1 MALDAKPP
9 AGANQSGANP
19 AGAAS
24 AATDPAQTFEYR
36 GASVRR
42 IQRVALSSGPVKY
55 AWRARVDVGNK
66 GQSVT
71 ADSVAE
77 IGDKID
83 AILDAKR

>member
-1 MALDAKPP
+1 MM
-9 AGANQSGANP
+9 
-19 AGAAS
+19 
-24 AATDPAQTFEYR
+24 ATDPQQPAAPSATTDQSQTFEYR
-36 GASVRR
+36 GATVRR
-42 IQRVALSSGPVKY
+42 IQRVALNDGPVKY

-83 AILDAKR
+83 AILDGKK